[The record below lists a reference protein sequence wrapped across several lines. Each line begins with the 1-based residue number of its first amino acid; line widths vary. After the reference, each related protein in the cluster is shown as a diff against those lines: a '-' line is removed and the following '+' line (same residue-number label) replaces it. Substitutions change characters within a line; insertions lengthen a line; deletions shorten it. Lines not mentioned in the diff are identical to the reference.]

1 MPGQHDV
8 RRFSIA
14 ATALATLIAVT
25 SAGGCTRQAHTRSD
39 FGVAARTTFDR
50 QARAASRGPT
60 QGLDS
65 EEASAIEERYR
76 EALGKRGALPRND
89 PRSSVLL
96 LEEGRHDAAKHP

>member
-1 MPGQHDV
+1 MSSPHDM

-14 ATALATLIAVT
+14 ATALTTLVAVT

-39 FGVAARTTFDR
+39 FGVATRAVFDH

-65 EEASAIEERYR
+65 EEASAIQDRYR
-76 EALGKRGALPRND
+76 EAIGKRGAPPRND
-89 PRSSVLL
+89 PRSSVLR